1 MIAGTFIRRPI
12 LASVCSLVIILAG
25 AIAIPTLPIAQ
36 FPELA
41 PPQVSVIAFY
51 NGANA
56 ETVETAVTTPLE
68 QAING
73 VEGMQYITSTSGNDG
88 TCNITVTFDI
98 NRNLDVAAV
107 DVQNR
112 ISQAEGRLPNE
123 VKQVGISVTKV
134 STNFV
139 LAGAAFSEKGE
150 YDTLFL
156 SNYIDRFVV
165 DELKRVPGVGNVI
178 VFGIGRYAMRL
189 WVDPDKL
196 AGRNITADDVVDAL
210 REQNVQ
216 VAAGA
221 VGADPAPKGLTY
233 QISVRAAGRLNDPA
247 QFDDII
253 LKRSP
258 DGALVRVRDVGR
270 TELGAESY
278 TTASRFNGRDA
289 IGFGVLQLPTANS
302 LQVYR
307 DVTAEIDRLS
317 RRFPPGMKVQVA
329 FDTTSVVSESIRE
342 VITTLVEAIGLV
354 VLVMFLFLQNW
365 RTTLIPAITIPV
377 SLIGTFAFVKLF
389 GFSINTLTLF
399 GITLATGLVVDD
411 AIVVIENIER
421 HIHLRAAARKEREVS
436 RERSTMEREAPA
448 GRNIVEREASA
459 ERIVVSKSE
468 AADAAAEAMGEV
480 TSAVIATALVLAAV
494 FVPVAFFPGTTGRL
508 YQQFALTIAVS
519 MAISAF
525 NALTL
530 TPALSALLLGHAGKP
545 QGAFF
550 RAVNRVIDGGTAMM
564 VSALGGLIRARVVV
578 TVVFLAL
585 LGATSWVYRSVPSGF
600 VPDEDQGYVMVLIQ
614 GPPGASLDYTM
625 NIVRQTEQILMSMP
639 DTKQMFAAGGFGF
652 TGTAPNQGILFAQL
666 KDFKER
672 KGAAHSAK
680 VLVPQLF
687 GAFSRITGAL
697 VIPFLPPSI
706 QGLGQFGGFTY
717 ELLDQSGGPITNLEA
732 AAQQVIAQGNQTPG
746 LTALF
751 TQFTAN
757 DPQIVVNIDREQ
769 AKSLGLSLGDITNTM
784 QILLGSSYVNDFDFN
799 NRSYRVYVQADQQ
812 FRSNPGDIEKYYVR
826 TTAGRMTP
834 LSNLVAV
841 SESTAPKSITH
852 FNLFRSA
859 TINGSAAPGYS
870 SGQALQ
876 TMATLS
882 DRVLP
887 QGFSYAWSGV
897 SLEEIKAGTQSA
909 MIFGL
914 GLLLVYLTLAG
925 QYESITLPFIILL
938 SVPIAIMGALLA
950 QWGRGLINDV
960 YCQIGL
966 VMLIGLSAKNGIL
979 VVEFAEQLRARGLSI
994 AEAAV
999 EAARIRLRPILMTS
1013 LAFILGVMPLVVASG
1028 AGQEARHSVG
1038 TAVAGGMIAS
1048 TFLNLAFIPV
1058 LYVVVKSLGR
1068 RRAE

>member
-1 MIAGTFIRRPI
+1 MLADTFIKRPI

-25 AIAIPTLPIAQ
+25 LIAIPTLPIAQ

-41 PPQVSVIAFY
+41 PPSVQVAAFY
-51 NGANA
+51 NGADA
-56 ETVETAVTTPLE
+56 QTVETAVTIPLE

-73 VEGMQYITSTSGNDG
+73 IEGMQYMTSTSGNDG
-88 TCNITVTFDI
+88 SAAIIITFDLT
-98 NRNLDVAAV
+98 RNLDVAAV

-134 STNFV
+134 SSNFV
-139 LAGAAFSEKGE
+139 LAAAAYAEHGE
-150 YDTLFL
+150 YDPMFI
-156 SNYIDRFVV
+156 SNYVDRFVV
-165 DELKRVPGVGNVI
+165 DEIKRVPGVGNVF

-189 WVDPDKL
+189 WLDPDRL
-196 AGRNITADDVVDAL
+196 AARNVTADEVVQAL
-210 REQNVQ
+210 REQNTQ

-221 VGADPAPKGLTY
+221 VGSEPAPKGHTF
-233 QISVRAAGRLNDPA
+233 QISVRAAGRLTEPS
-247 QFDDII
+247 QFDNII
-253 LKRSP
+253 LKRSA
-258 DGALVRVRDVGR
+258 DGSLVRVKDVGR
-270 TELGAESY
+270 TELGAEAYSL
-278 TTASRFNGRDA
+278 ASRYNARDA
-289 IGFGVLQLPTANS
+289 VGFGVLQLPTANS

-307 DVTAEIDRLS
+307 DVNAELERLS
-317 RRFPPGMKVQVA
+317 KRFPPGLKITVA

-342 VITTLVEAIGLV
+342 VVTTLVQAIGLV
-354 VLVMFLFLQNW
+354 ILVMFLFLQNW

-421 HIHLRAAARKEREVS
+421 HIHENHLV
-436 RERSTMEREAPA
+436 P
-448 GRNIVEREASA
+448 I
-459 ERIVVSKSE
+459 E
-468 AADAAAEAMGEV
+468 AASRGMAEV
-480 TSAVIATALVLAAV
+480 TSAVIATALVLSAV

-530 TPALSALLLGHAGKP
+530 TPALSAVLVARVEKP
-545 QGAFF
+545 KGIFF
-550 RAVNRVIDGGTAMM
+550 RGINRVIDGGTSGLVA
-564 VSALGGLIRARVVV
+564 VLRRLIRARLLVA
-578 TVVFLAL
+578 VVFAGLLA
-585 LGATSWVYRSVPSGF
+585 ATYWVSRSVPGGF

-614 GPPGASLDYTM
+614 APPGASLDYTM
-625 NIVRQTEQILMSMP
+625 GIVKQAEQIMQKMP
-639 DTKQMFAAGGFGF
+639 ETLQLFAAGGFGF
-652 TGTAPNQGILFAQL
+652 VGTSPNQGILFAQL
-666 KDFKER
+666 KDFKDRPGEM
-672 KGAAHSAK
+672 HSAK
-680 VLVPQLF
+680 AVVGRLF
-687 GAFSRITGAL
+687 GAFSQIPGAM

-706 QGLGQFGGFTY
+706 NGLGNFGGITY
-717 ELLDQSGGPITNLEA
+717 ELLDQSGGPIENLAATAGQLIGEA
-732 AAQQVIAQGNQTPG
+732 GKAPA
-746 LTALF
+746 LTGLF

-757 DPQIVVNIDREQ
+757 DPQFVVRIDREQ
-769 AKSLGLSLGDITNTM
+769 SKSLGMSLGDITATM
-784 QILLGSSYVNDFDFN
+784 QVLLGSAYVNDFDFN
-799 NRSYRVYVQADQQ
+799 GRSYRVYVQADQQ
-812 FRSNPGDIEKYYVR
+812 FRSNPSDIEKYYVR
-826 TTAGRMTP
+826 TASGMTP
-834 LSNLVAV
+834 LSNVV
-841 SESTAPKSITH
+841 SVKEATAPKSINH

-859 TINGSAAPGYS
+859 EINGSAAPGFS
-870 SGQALQ
+870 SGQALA
-876 TMATLS
+876 TMAQVS

-887 QGFSYAWSGV
+887 QGFSYAWSGL
-897 SLEEIKAGTQSA
+897 SLEEIKAGSQSA
-909 MIFGL
+909 AIFGL

-925 QYESITLPFIILL
+925 QYESLTLPFIILL
-938 SVPIAIMGALLA
+938 SVPLAILGALAA

-994 AEAAV
+994 TEAAV

-1028 AGQEARHSVG
+1028 AGREARHSVG
-1038 TAVAGGMIAS
+1038 TTVAGGMVAS

-1068 RRAE
+1068 RRES

>member
-1 MIAGTFIRRPI
+1 MFVDTFIGRPI

-41 PPQVSVIAFY
+41 PPQVSVGAFY

-73 VEGMQYITSTSGNDG
+73 VEGMQYMTSTSGNDG
-88 TCNITVTFDI
+88 SSNIVVTFDI
-98 NRNLDVAAV
+98 SRSLDVAAV

-139 LAGAAFSEKGE
+139 LAAAAFAEHGE
-150 YDTLFL
+150 YDPLFI
-156 SNYIDRFVV
+156 SNYVDRFIV
-165 DELKRVPGVGNVI
+165 DDIKRVPGVGDVLM
-178 VFGIGRYAMRL
+178 FGVGRYAMRL
-189 WVDPDKL
+189 WIDPDKL
-196 AGRNITADDVVDAL
+196 AGRNITADEVVAAL

-221 VGADPAPKGLTY
+221 VGADPSPAGHAY

-247 QFDDII
+247 QFEDII

-258 DGALVRVRDVGR
+258 DGGLVRVREVGR

-278 TTASRFNGRDA
+278 SSAARFNGRDA
-289 IGFGVLQLPTANS
+289 IAFGVLQLPTANS

-307 DVTAEIDRLS
+307 DVSAEIDRLS

-342 VITTLVEAIGLV
+342 VVITLAQAIGLV

-365 RTTLIPAITIPV
+365 RTTLIPTITIPV
-377 SLIGTFAFVKLF
+377 SLVGTFAFVRLF

-421 HIHLRAAARKEREVS
+421 HIHERYLKRRAAARREGG
-436 RERSTMEREAPA
+436 PA
-448 GRNIVEREASA
+448 GESVALGGQPGELQTEAA
-459 ERIVVSKSE
+459 SE
-468 AADAAAEAMGEV
+468 AMREV

-519 MAISAF
+519 MVISAF

-530 TPALSALLLGHAGKP
+530 TPALSALLLGEEKKP
-545 QGAFF
+545 SGTFF
-550 RAVNRVIDGGTAMM
+550 RVVNRLIDGGTSAM
-564 VSALGGLIRARVVV
+564 VSGLRLLIRARVAV
-578 TVVFLAL
+578 TLVFAAL
-585 LGATSWVYRSVPSGF
+585 LGATYWVYTTVPSGF
-600 VPDEDQGYVMVLIQ
+600 VPDEDQGYIMVLIQ
-614 GPPGASLDYTM
+614 APPGASLDYTM
-625 NIVRQTEQILMSMP
+625 GIIKQSEQIMMRMP
-639 DTKQMFAAGGFGF
+639 ETKQMFAAGGFGF
-652 TGTAPNQGILFAQL
+652 TGSAPNQGILFAQL
-666 KDFKER
+666 KDFKDR
-672 KGAAHSAK
+672 PGDAHSAK
-680 VLVPQLF
+680 ALVGQLF
-687 GAFSRITGAL
+687 AGFSQITGAM

-706 QGLGQFGGFTY
+706 QGLGQFGGFSY
-717 ELLDQSGGPITNLEA
+717 ELLDQSGGQIEGLEA
-732 AAQQVIAQGNQTPG
+732 AAQQLITRGNQTSG

-757 DPQIVVNIDREQ
+757 DPQLVVNIDREQ
-769 AKSLGLSLGDITNTM
+769 AKSLGISLADVTNTM
-784 QILLGSSYVNDFDFN
+784 QILLGSTYVNDFDFN
-799 NRSYRVYVQADQQ
+799 NRSYRVYVQADHQ
-812 FRSNPGDIEKYYVR
+812 FRSNPTDIQRYYVR
-826 TTAGRMTP
+826 TAAGTMMP
-834 LSNLVAV
+834 LSNVV
-841 SESTAPKSITH
+841 SVKEATAPKSIGH

-859 TINGSAAPGYS
+859 SINGSAAPGYS

-876 TMATLS
+876 TMAQLS
-882 DRVLP
+882 ERVLP

-897 SLEEIKAGTQSA
+897 SHEEINAGGQSA
-909 MIFGL
+909 AIFGL

-925 QYESITLPFIILL
+925 QYESVTLPFIILL
-938 SVPIAIMGALLA
+938 SVPLAIMGALAA
-950 QWGRGLINDV
+950 QSGRGLINDV

-979 VVEFAEQLRARGLSI
+979 VVEFAEQLRARGMTVVD
-994 AEAAV
+994 AAV

-1013 LAFILGVMPLVVASG
+1013 LAFILGVMPLALASG
-1028 AGQEARHSVG
+1028 AGREARHSVG
-1038 TAVAGGMIAS
+1038 TAVAGGMLAS
-1048 TFLNLAFIPV
+1048 TFLNLGFIPV
-1058 LYVVVKSLGR
+1058 LYVVVKGLGSRAR
-1068 RRAE
+1068 RRDS